1 MEAKIIMVKL
11 IKNFD
16 FELSPNQSLEA
27 VQYATIRPMDGTKV
41 FITPRKMS

>member
-1 MEAKIIMVKL
+1 MAKL

-27 VQYATIRPMDGTKV
+27 VQYATIRLIDGTQA
-41 FITPRKMS
+41 FITPRKT